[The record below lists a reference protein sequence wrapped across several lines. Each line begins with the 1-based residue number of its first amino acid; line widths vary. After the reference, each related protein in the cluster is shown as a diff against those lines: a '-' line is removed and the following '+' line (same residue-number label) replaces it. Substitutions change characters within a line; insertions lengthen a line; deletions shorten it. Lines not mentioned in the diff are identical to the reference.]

1 MENARKICFDALLKT
16 LEDNSYSNIVMTSLM
31 KKHYEEPRNRAFVCA
46 LYYGVIEREITLDYI
61 ISKFSKTKLNKIEKK
76 VLVLLRMGVY
86 QIIYMDKI
94 PDSAAVNET
103 VSLCKKA
110 GVYSARGFVNG
121 ILRNVSREK
130 DEIGYPPE
138 GTDEFLSVYYSCNI
152 GKVKLIREAY
162 GYEICESYLKSSFGA
177 PPLTVRTNTLKCDS
191 NELIS
196 LLDKENITA
205 EPFSGVEN
213 AVNITSGAEILFSS
227 QAYKSGLFHVEDA
240 ASQICCTALG
250 ANEGDTVIDVCAA
263 PGGKTA
269 TIAENMNNKGKIIA
283 CDIHNHK
290 LKLIEQTAQRL
301 GIDTITAT
309 LRDASSGNNLQGIKA
324 DRVLCDVPCSGFGIF
339 RRKPE
344 LKTKPLEDLSSLYKL
359 QYDILSKS
367 AELVKKGGTLIY
379 STCTLN
385 PKENIENVER
395 FLKEHPGFR
404 PQKLN
409 LTKDIKRIIQN
420 EPEYAVTL
428 FPMSNNT
435 DGFFISSFVKEE

>member
-103 VSLCKKA
+103 VGLCKKA

-121 ILRNVSREK
+121 VLRNVAREK
-130 DEIGYPPE
+130 DVIEYPPE
-138 GTDEFLSVYYSCNI
+138 GTDEFLSVYYSCDI
-152 GKVKLIREAY
+152 GKVKLIRKAY
-162 GYEICESYLKSSFGA
+162 GYGICESYLKSSFGA

-191 NELIS
+191 KELIS

-227 QAYKSGLFHVEDA
+227 RAYKSGLFHVEDA
-240 ASQICCTALG
+240 ASQICCTVLG

-269 TIAENMNNKGKIIA
+269 TIAENMSNKGKIIA

-301 GIDTITAT
+301 GIDIITAT

-359 QYDILSKS
+359 QYDILCKS
-367 AELVKKGGTLIY
+367 AELVKKDGTLIY

-385 PKENIENVER
+385 PKENIENAER

-435 DGFFISSFVKEE
+435 DGFFISSFIKEE